1 MKKYLLVSIKIV
13 VATMLSIVV
22 AQMMNLINPLS
33 AGIIA
38 ILSILETRKITFK
51 KSIQRI
57 LSSLLALVIA
67 AICFSVFGYNLSALA
82 LFLLVYS
89 LMAYILKIEVGI
101 TPSMVLVTHLLI
113 AKDTSISFLFN
124 ELLLMVIGS
133 LFANICNIYML
144 NNHHKLSEIKKNIE
158 QLEKKILYTFEIL
171 LVEPDYNHHLD
182 EDLKLLNDLCNEGRG
197 FAKEDLDNSLL
208 NEDRYNDNY
217 FKMRAKQYAVLNKIY
232 VNLIYINEPIIEAQK
247 IAEVMHIIAMQLHE
261 DNDCRALIAD
271 CDALYT
277 HYAHTKLPKTRDE
290 FEKRAI
296 LFQILN
302 EMSLFLAYKNEFIVN
317 DR

>member
-57 LSSLLALVIA
+57 SSSLLALVIA
-67 AICFSVFGYNLSALA
+67 AICFSVVGYNLSALA

-89 LMAYILKIEVGI
+89 LLAYILKIEVGI
-101 TPSMVLVTHLLI
+101 TPSTVLVTHLLI

-171 LVEPDYNHHLD
+171 LVEPDYHHHLD